1 MQFVLRIRCLG
12 LLAAAGL
19 LFVNAL
25 RAQSVSGKITDAKGE
40 GLPYAS
46 VAIQNTTHGAVAG
59 PDGSYR
65 LQLERPGTY
74 TLVYKSLGYKPVIE
88 VVQVAAGEQKKN
100 VRLEDEELVLSEVVI
115 SGDGRDPAYA
125 IMEKAIRN
133 KKKNENAVRGYS
145 SRAYSKAVGIDRKK
159 KKIEFLAESFST
171 VWVQK
176 PDKRKEIIHN
186 SRVSGDSKQYSF
198 IGAQFFNINPYQNL
212 IGFGQAFTREFVSPV
227 ADNAFFFYNF
237 KYLGNLNQK
246 GVSIYKIEV
255 KPKRPSDPVFAGT
268 IYIADQT
275 YAVQGLDWYVLG
287 NQPVRFLDSLRFK
300 QEYTL
305 LRDSLWMPTSNYVWG
320 SAKVNVLVQKFDVE
334 GSLLN
339 VYSDYDITDPAPPKG
354 TPRPKAIV
362 APPPVAQ
369 TQRPDKDPKK
379 VTDKAQR
386 KLPEVK
392 IPGDSATAKE
402 KTKFFQEALK
412 IEKTATAQNKNTVFW
427 DSIRPAAL
435 SLREAKNFVEGDSIE
450 KRKQT
455 KVYIDSVNKAT
466 NKFKPTDILTGY
478 TYTNTRNDNTF
489 TIGSPAQ
496 AVQFNTIEGWNI
508 AADITKRWNLADD
521 RWLVLEGKA
530 RYGFSS
536 TRFFG
541 QAGFRFNLNP
551 IRRERLQLVLQ
562 DYISE
567 FSNNGVP
574 PIGQTGDASMIQIDP
589 LHNTLY
595 TLLGTQNYL
604 KLYRQQGGFARY
616 YRRIYKDTYLDLFAD
631 GHRRDPLFNTTDW
644 TWRRNGERQYTP
656 NLFVPA
662 HLAGRVGVRFHIN
675 FTGKYITSPDG
686 LFYLNNPLLPR
697 IIVEYAYGMQRND
710 SLNRGYHQVRMQI
723 DGQIDM
729 KLLGESRYFARTGI
743 LLRNGDLL
751 LPDQFQVFGN
761 QTIFR
766 QNTITR
772 FGVLDYYTY
781 ATTDRYAEQ
790 HYEHNFR
797 GFIWNK
803 LPLLRKLKLHEIAG
817 IHSVQMPG
825 LPAHTELLLGITN
838 IRVARLSLFRIN
850 YHQVLT
856 GQFPGRQA
864 VTFNFGFN
872 L

>member
-1 MQFVLRIRCLG
+1 MKRAFVAGRGLCL
-12 LLAAAGL
+12 L
-19 LFVNAL
+19 LFVLTYGRAH
-25 RAQSVSGKITDAKGE
+25 AQSISGKITDAKGE

-46 VAIQNTTHGAVAG
+46 VSLQNTTRGVVAG
-59 PDGSYR
+59 PDGTYR
-65 LQLERPGTY
+65 LLLDGPGTY
-74 TLVYKSLGYKPVIE
+74 TLVYKSLGYKPQTE
-88 VVQVAAGEQKKN
+88 VLAVGTDEIKKD
-100 VRLEDEELVLSEVVI
+100 VKLEDEELVLSEVVI

-133 KKKNENAVRGYS
+133 KKKNENATRAYS
-145 SRAYSKAVGIDRKK
+145 ARAYSKAVGIDRKK
-159 KKIEFLAESFST
+159 KKIEYLSESFST

-176 PDKRKEIIHN
+176 PDQRKEIIHN

-198 IGAQFFNINPYQNL
+198 IGAQFFNINPYKNL
-212 IGFGQAFTREFVSPV
+212 IGFGQVFTREFVSPV
-227 ADNAFFFYNF
+227 ADNAFFFYEY
-237 KYLGNLNQK
+237 KYLGNLKQK

-255 KPKRPSDPVFAGT
+255 RPKRPADPVFAGT

-275 YAVQGLDWYVLG
+275 YAVQGFDWHILG
-287 NQPVRFLDSLRFK
+287 SQPIRFADSLRFK

-305 LRDSLWMPTSNYVWG
+305 VRDSLWMPTSNYVWG
-320 SAKVNVLVQKFDVE
+320 CAKINVLVQKFDVE

-354 TPRPKAIV
+354 APRPKPVI

-369 TQRPDKDPKK
+369 TLKPGKDPKK
-379 VTDKAQR
+379 TTDKAQR

-402 KTKFFQEALK
+402 KAKFFQEALK
-412 IEKTATAQNKNTVFW
+412 IEKTATAQNKNTTFW

-435 SLREAKNFVEGDSIE
+435 SLREAKNFVEGDSTE

-455 KVYIDSVNKAT
+455 KAYVDSVNKAT
-466 NKFKPTDILTGY
+466 NKFKATDLLSGY

-489 TIGSPAQ
+489 SIGSPLMAI
-496 AVQFNTIEGWNI
+496 QFNTMEGWN
-508 AADITKRWNLADD
+508 ATLDITKRWNLADD
-521 RWLVLEGKA
+521 RWFVLEGKA
-530 RYGFSS
+530 RYGLSS
-536 TRFFG
+536 ARFFG
-541 QAGFRFNLNP
+541 QAGIRFSLNP
-551 IRRERLQLVLQ
+551 IRRERLQVVLQ
-562 DYISE
+562 DYVSE
-567 FSNNGVP
+567 FSANGVP
-574 PIGQTGDASMIQIDP
+574 PIGLSGDAAMMQIDP

-616 YRRIYKDTYLDLFAD
+616 YRRVYKDNYLDLFAD
-631 GHRRDPLFNTTDW
+631 GHRREPLFNTTDW
-644 TWRRNGERQYTP
+644 TLRRNGDRQYTP

-662 HLAGRVGVRFHIN
+662 HLAGRVGLRLHIN
-675 FTGKYITSPDG
+675 FSNKYITSPDG
-686 LFYLNNPLLPR
+686 LFYLTNPVLPR
-697 IIVEYAYGMQRND
+697 IIVEYAYGLQRND
-710 SLNRGYHQVRMQI
+710 SLRTAYHQLRIQI

-729 KLLGESRYFARTGI
+729 KLLGESRYFVRAGVFA
-743 LLRNGDLL
+743 RNGELL

-766 QNTITR
+766 QNAITR

-781 ATTDRYAEQ
+781 ATQDRYAEQ

-825 LPAHTELLLGITN
+825 LPAHTELLLGLTN
-838 IRVARLSLFRIN
+838 FRFGRISLLRIN

-856 GQFPGRQA
+856 GQTPGRQA
-864 VTFNFGFN
+864 VTFNFGLN